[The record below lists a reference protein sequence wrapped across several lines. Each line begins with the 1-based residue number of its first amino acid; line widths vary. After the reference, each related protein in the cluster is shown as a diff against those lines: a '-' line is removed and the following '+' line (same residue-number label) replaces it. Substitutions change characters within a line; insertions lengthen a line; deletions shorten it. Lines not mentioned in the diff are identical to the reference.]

1 MFALAAYSRACQPH
15 YDLRGDSLGVW
26 GKWQRGLLNLINWGS
41 ILGEDTS
48 ELPIFVEFRCILFGD
63 TSESDIFVESR
74 CIRNVWFLEHTSE
87 MPNLGAFPMY
97 YDQLPKQ
104 NTSEFQGFTQ
114 SRCIHI
120 NFPRF
125 YPFSLSVNPR
135 ASRLQFHFP
144 RKQASL

>member
-74 CIRNVWFLEHTSE
+74 CIQNVWFLEHTSE

-97 YDQLPKQ
+97 YD
-104 NTSEFQGFTQ
+104 TGF
-114 SRCIHI
+114 SRRYIGI
-120 NFPRF
+120 EIAMPIPMYGSSNLF
-125 YPFSLSVNPR
+125 
-135 ASRLQFHFP
+135 
-144 RKQASL
+144 K